1 MKKTVKVIAVTSLS
15 ITLIGCLAFIYILLR
30 TNIIFK
36 NQTVADAGIK
46 DNIKLEDV
54 SKITVTYK
62 GDKAFAGGRLRK
74 ADFVVEVTENNGR
87 KAEINDYKCAAFDGD
102 YRLKEGNNEIVFSY
116 GENTASVEVE
126 AVNPMYLGLYAPTYE
141 YKAAN
146 KDKSVAKVDKIEKG
160 NL

>member
-1 MKKTVKVIAVTSLS
+1 MEDQASNLRRLVEDMDISSSDSSSAYGAENETIENVVQDNSSAMAKVIAVTSLS

-62 GDKAFAGGRLRK
+62 GDKAFAGGRLSK
-74 ADFVVEVTENNGR
+74 ADFVVEVT
-87 KAEINDYKCAAFDGD
+87 
-102 YRLKEGNNEIVFSY
+102 
-116 GENTASVEVE
+116 
-126 AVNPMYLGLYAPTYE
+126 
-141 YKAAN
+141 
-146 KDKSVAKVDKIEKG
+146 
-160 NL
+160 

>member
-62 GDKAFAGGRLRK
+62 EIRLLR
-74 ADFVVEVTENNGR
+74 AEDFQRRTSLL
-87 KAEINDYKCAAFDGD
+87 KLPKTTAEK
-102 YRLKEGNNEIVFSY
+102 
-116 GENTASVEVE
+116 
-126 AVNPMYLGLYAPTYE
+126 
-141 YKAAN
+141 
-146 KDKSVAKVDKIEKG
+146 
-160 NL
+160 

>member
-62 GDKAFAGGRLRK
+62 GDKAFAGGRLSK

-87 KAEINDYKCAAFDGD
+87 KRSRWEGTSH
-102 YRLKEGNNEIVFSY
+102 KEVLFGIC
-116 GENTASVEVE
+116 
-126 AVNPMYLGLYAPTYE
+126 
-141 YKAAN
+141 
-146 KDKSVAKVDKIEKG
+146 KDKPDR
-160 NL
+160 

>member
-62 GDKAFAGGRLRK
+62 GDKAFAGGRLSKCPGESSQRLEEDSYAK
-74 ADFVVEVTENNGR
+74 FKYDKTAEQDSEIIRRTQLVADR
-87 KAEINDYKCAAFDGD
+87 
-102 YRLKEGNNEIVFSY
+102 Y
-116 GENTASVEVE
+116 GVSI
-126 AVNPMYLGLYAPTYE
+126 Y
-141 YKAAN
+141 
-146 KDKSVAKVDKIEKG
+146 
-160 NL
+160 